1 MHARVLDILLDR
13 YMQDTYPGYRSYEK
27 TANSEKYFIDI
38 IFGILRAIKERKLNS
53 TIGIDGMIRKS
64 AMILSDC
71 FLFIIDKI
79 INLNFVRFVPE
90 EFLSFINLKFL
101 GIGDLF
107 NILFILFEC
116 LSIIKNM
123 HRCKL
128 PIPKKLEKAIEKL
141 LTEFTEEVKKKG
153 E

>member
-1 MHARVLDILLDR
+1 MI
-13 YMQDTYPGYRSYEK
+13 
-27 TANSEKYFIDI
+27 EKYFVHLLENSNIKLLLVFIVFDI

-79 INLNFVRFVPE
+79 INLNFVGFVPE
-90 EFLSFINLKFL
+90 EILSFLNLKFV

-107 NILFILFEC
+107 NILFLLFES
-116 LSIIKNM
+116 LSVLKNM
-123 HRCKL
+123 YRCKL
-128 PIPKKLEKAIEKL
+128 PIPKKLEKAVEKL
-141 LTEFTEEVKKKG
+141 LIEFTEEVKREG
-153 E
+153 D

>member
-1 MHARVLDILLDR
+1 MIENYFVHLL
-13 YMQDTYPGYRSYEK
+13 E
-27 TANSEKYFIDI
+27 NSSIKLLLIFIVFDL

-53 TIGIDGMIRKS
+53 TIGIDGMIRK
-64 AMILSDC
+64 AGMILSDC
-71 FLFIIDKI
+71 FLFIIDRI

-101 GIGDLF
+101 GIADLF

-123 HRCKL
+123 YRCKL